1 MLDGFIIGF
10 YFLLMLAIG
19 VYSFK
24 KKEAAGSSG
33 FFVAGRKAGIFL
45 VAGSLAATF
54 IGASIVLGMVGRGYR
69 MGLPAVWW
77 LLVGAIGL
85 VILGLFLAKRVRR
98 VGVYTLPELVEKQYG
113 GKAGLAASLVIVVAW
128 ISICAAQIVAAGTV
142 MRVLLPTWDIN
153 ALMAICAAVFVIYT
167 VLGGQ
172 YSVIRTD
179 LLQLIIVIVGIGV
192 TLGLVM
198 HEVGGIGG
206 LKDSLP
212 SGYFSFPV
220 NDSPGPVPA
229 PFGWYDW
236 IVLLVLTGSVYVVGP
251 DMYSRLFCARDEKVA
266 KKSAFTAALVAVPIA
281 FIVVLIGMGA
291 RVLYPDLASSEN
303 AFPAIIQN
311 LLPAGVSGLVIA
323 ALLAAIM
330 SSADT
335 LLLTTS
341 TIFGVDICG
350 KISPRIDER
359 RQLLISKAGVVII
372 GILAFFVATRSTGII
387 NSLYNSYYIF
397 TSGIVIPVVAG
408 FYKDKLKVNS
418 WGALAAIVGGGGT
431 ALGIKLAGNMTLADG
446 TLIKN
451 AHLDLVGFC
460 VCAILLFS
468 VSWLTGGMKN
478 KKWKS
483 HGSDIPVS
491 K

>member
-1 MLDGFIIGF
+1 MLDGIIIAF

-19 VYSFK
+19 LYSFK
-24 KKEAAGSSG
+24 KKEASGSAG

-54 IGASIVLGMVGRGYR
+54 VGASIVLGMVGRGYR
-69 MGLPAVWW
+69 MGLPAIWW

-85 VILGLFLAKRVRR
+85 VILGLFLAKKVRR

-128 ISICAAQIVAAGTV
+128 ISICAAQIVAAGKV
-142 MRVLLPTWDIN
+142 MGVLLPSWDVN

-179 LLQLIIVIVGIGV
+179 LIQLVIVVVGIV
-192 TLGLVM
+192 VALGFVLS
-198 HEVGGIGG
+198 EVGGISG
-206 LKDSLP
+206 LKTALP
-212 SGYFSFPV
+212 SDYFSFPV
-220 NDSPGPVPA
+220 NES
-229 PFGWYDW
+229 FKWYDL
-236 IVLLVLTGSVYVVGP
+236 IVLLILTGSVYVVGP

-266 KKSAFTAALVAVPIA
+266 KKSAFTAAVVAIPIA
-281 FIVVLIGMGA
+281 FIVVLMGMGA
-291 RVLYPDLASSEN
+291 KVLYPALSSSEG

-359 RQLLISKAGVVII
+359 RQLLISKVGVVII

-408 FYKDKLKVNS
+408 FYKDKLRVNS

-431 ALGIKLAGNMTLADG
+431 ALGIKLAGNITLADG
-446 TLIKN
+446 RLIKN
-451 AHLDLVGFC
+451 LHLDLLGFG

-468 VSWLTGGMKN
+468 VSWLTGRMKR
-478 KKWKS
+478 WKS
-483 HGSDIPVS
+483 HGLGTPVS
-491 K
+491 R